1 VFGADAWIGERATIR
16 EGVTIGTGAVVGTG
30 ATVLR
35 DVAPYTIV
43 AGSPARHIRD
53 RFDPEACDAHDRLV
67 RAPWAQAAQ

>member
-1 VFGADAWIGERATIR
+1 
-16 EGVTIGTGAVVGTG
+16 
-30 ATVLR
+30 VLR